1 MLRLLS
7 SVVLLFPALALA
19 QQGSAAAFAA
29 TIGLQRDPR
38 VERALVDV
46 SSQRIRAIDSV
57 LVSFGTRH
65 TMADTLSTT
74 RGIGAARRWIHAE
87 LSRYASACNGCLRVE
102 YDPAMITIERHP
114 QKPQVNVVNVLAW
127 LPGRDTSRVVV
138 MGGHYDSCVCS
149 VDRFEAT
156 ADAPGADDDG
166 SGTSAVI
173 ELARVMSTHFPKGLE
188 ASVIFA
194 LYSGEELGLLGS
206 THLAKRLHDG
216 GYRVTA
222 AMTDDIVGNVV
233 ADDGTTDSTT
243 VRIFAA
249 PPDNG
254 PSRELGRYVWALGNL
269 YTPRFSV
276 LPVWRLDRIGRGG
289 DHSPFVRLGDA
300 GLRFTE
306 KLENYKRQH
315 LPTDV
320 LGHVNFG
327 YVANVARLNLA
338 TVATLGAAP
347 AAPDS
352 VRFQRDRESGGQKF
366 RLTWKGVPNAAS
378 YEILVRATYA
388 PTHERVIAAG
398 QETSALIDVQLDDAW
413 VAVRAVG
420 AGGARSLATVISGPG
435 T

>member
-1 MLRLLS
+1 M
-7 SVVLLFPALALA
+7 PAALPG
-19 QQGSAAAFAA
+19 QPGSGAFST
-29 TIGLQRDPR
+29 TIGIERDAR
-38 VERALVDV
+38 IERALSEV
-46 SSQRIRAIDSV
+46 SAARIRAIDSA

-65 TMADTLSTT
+65 TMADTLSAT

-87 LSRYASACNGCLRVE
+87 LSRYSAACNGCLRVE
-102 YDPAMITIERHP
+102 YDPAMVTIERHP
-114 QKPQVNVVNVLAW
+114 AKPQVNVVNVLAW
-127 LPGRDTSRVVV
+127 LRGRDTSRVVV
-138 MGGHYDSCVCS
+138 IGGHYDSCVCN
-149 VDRFEAT
+149 VDRFDAT
-156 ADAPGADDDG
+156 SDAPGADDDG

-173 ELARVMSTHFPKGLE
+173 ELARVMAARFPQGLE
-188 ASVIFA
+188 ATVIFA
-194 LYSGEELGLLGS
+194 LYSGEEMGLLGS
-206 THLAKRLHDG
+206 THLAERLHSA

-233 ADDGTTDSTT
+233 ADDGRVDSMT

-254 PSRELGRYVWALGNL
+254 PSRELGRYVWALGSL
-269 YTPRFSV
+269 YMPRFSV

-289 DHSPFVRLGDA
+289 DHSPFVRKGDA

-320 LGHVNFG
+320 FEHVNFG

-338 TVATLGAAP
+338 TVASLAMAP

-352 VRFQRDRESGGQKF
+352 VTFRRDRASGGQKF
-366 RLTWKGVPNAAS
+366 QLSWKAVPNAES
-378 YEILVRATYA
+378 YEILVRSTYA

-398 QETSALIDVQLDDAW
+398 RETSALIDVQLDDAW

-420 AGGARSLATVISGPG
+420 AGGARSLATAISGPG